1 MSTDGR
7 TTLLAA
13 AVLMLGL
20 SLCSS
25 AAPAGESSVG
35 TYPRVHDLPPAR
47 EKPALTVNEQS
58 RLKEELIN
66 ARDRQTSQVKARDA
80 RRNLNPKS
88 LEHRQDL
95 RGFGP

>member
-1 MSTDGR
+1 MSRNGN

-25 AAPAGESSVG
+25 AAPADESSVG
-35 TYPRVHDLPPAR
+35 TYPRVQDQPSAR

-58 RLKEELIN
+58 KLKEELIN
-66 ARDRQTSQVKARDA
+66 ARNRQNSQVKAKDGA
-80 RRNLNPKS
+80 AQPKS
-88 LEHRQDL
+88 KK
-95 RGFGP
+95 P

>member
-1 MSTDGR
+1 MSRNGK

-25 AAPAGESSVG
+25 AAPADESSVG
-35 TYPRVHDLPPAR
+35 NYPRVQDQPSAR

-58 RLKEELIN
+58 KLKEELIN
-66 ARDRQTSQVKARDA
+66 ARNRQNSQVKAKDGA
-80 RRNLNPKS
+80 AQPKS
-88 LEHRQDL
+88 KK
-95 RGFGP
+95 P